1 MSPSEFAREVSKE
14 ELSPSSRTPMP
25 VKPPLPKSTA
35 VRTGDPDRRYGK
47 GRGSSQ
53 HAKSDWM
60 EMEKQRG
67 ISITTSVMQFPY
79 RDSLVNLLDTRGTKT
94 SPKILTVL

>member
-1 MSPSEFAREVSKE
+1 
-14 ELSPSSRTPMP
+14 MP
-25 VKPPLPKSTA
+25 VKRQSLKRCA
-35 VRTGDPDRRYGK
+35 VVRTGYSDRRYGK

-79 RDSLVNLLDTRGTKT
+79 HDCLVNLLDTPGTKT
-94 SPKILTVL
+94 SPKIPTVP

>member
-1 MSPSEFAREVSKE
+1 
-14 ELSPSSRTPMP
+14 MP
-25 VKPPLPKSTA
+25 VRLPSPRGAA
-35 VRTGDPDRRYGK
+35 VRTGHSDRRYSK
-47 GRGSSQ
+47 GRGSNQ

-79 RDSLVNLLDTRGTKT
+79 HDCSVNLLDTRGTKT
-94 SPKILTVL
+94 SRKIPIVP